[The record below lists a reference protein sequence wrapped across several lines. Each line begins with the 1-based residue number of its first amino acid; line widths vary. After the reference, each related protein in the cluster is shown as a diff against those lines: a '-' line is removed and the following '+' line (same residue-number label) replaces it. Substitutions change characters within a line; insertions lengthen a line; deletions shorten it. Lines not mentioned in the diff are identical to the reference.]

1 MKELGHNKEE
11 ESPLAFLSR
20 NSGEVAGSTL
30 LQLEF
35 HSLLDVH
42 IITLVKNRLFPIQKL
57 GALLSFLTVKFYSSA
72 EEIFFFETKVLKK

>member
-1 MKELGHNKEE
+1 MKELGHKEE
-11 ESPLAFLSR
+11 ESPPAFLSR

-57 GALLSFLTVKFYSSA
+57 GALLSFLKVKFYSSA
-72 EEIFFFETKVLKK
+72 EEFFFLRQRC